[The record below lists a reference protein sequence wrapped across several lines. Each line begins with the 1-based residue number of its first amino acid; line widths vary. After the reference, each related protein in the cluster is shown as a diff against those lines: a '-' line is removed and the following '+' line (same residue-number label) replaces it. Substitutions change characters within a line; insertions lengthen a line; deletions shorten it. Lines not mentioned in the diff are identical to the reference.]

1 MRNVVIIACA
11 LSAFVAPGVIKSQQS
26 TATDIPKIVASSRG
40 AVVLL
45 KAFDKQGQP
54 LGLGS
59 GFRVSD
65 GRFVTNAHVVAG
77 ASRVEINDESGALI
91 GVARSADMLS
101 TSVDLA
107 VLPATGSR
115 NAPYLRLSGAGIP
128 QVGEPVV
135 VIGAPEGLA
144 NTVSNGIV
152 SAVRLLES
160 RSLLQIT
167 APISPGSSGGPVL
180 NYRGEVIGVS
190 VSILRE
196 GQNLNFAVP
205 VTDVLALTGSRPGNF
220 DFPAAMPTAGGST
233 RASSRPAPL
242 MVTIGS
248 SLHGDV
254 TSSDRL
260 PSGIFVNYYRL
271 MSPQDGPVA
280 VSVTSNDFDPFVAV
294 FQRIGD
300 SLVTLAADRAA
311 GGKAANATLN
321 ATANVV
327 YLVGLGASDQS
338 RNKMGG
344 YNLRVTAGSVTPGSV
359 AAADD
364 RWVPAARGQNSIVAF
379 DRTRIER
386 TGENTYTV
394 WQRTN
399 YFQPV
404 EMKGSNKTYDAT
416 MAQYEMACPANR
428 FRILSTTFYYQRAV
442 VMSYAGKTGGVPWAT
457 VVPESVAEVSGRALC
472 TYIKSHDIK

>member
-1 MRNVVIIACA
+1 MRKFVVAACA
-11 LSAFVAPGVIKSQQS
+11 LSAFIAPRATESQQLPGS
-26 TATDIPKIVASSRG
+26 DIPKIVASSRG

-45 KAFDKQGQP
+45 KAFDKEGRP

-77 ASRVEINDESGALI
+77 ASRVEINDEAGALI

-107 VLPATGSR
+107 VLPAAGPR
-115 NAPYLRLSGAGIP
+115 NAPFLRLSGAGMP

-152 SAVRLLES
+152 SAVRRLES
-160 RSLLQIT
+160 RSLVQIT

-180 NYRGEVIGVS
+180 NSRGEVIGVS

-220 DFPAAMPTAGGST
+220 DFPAAMPTAEGSA

-254 TSSDRL
+254 TTNDKL
-260 PSGIFVNYYRL
+260 PSGIYVNYYRL
-271 MSPQDGPVA
+271 MSPQDGPVT
-280 VSVTSNDFDPFVAV
+280 VSVTSSDFDPFVAV
-294 FQRIGD
+294 FLRIGD
-300 SLVTLAADRAA
+300 SLVTLGADRGAAD
-311 GGKAANATLN
+311 KAANATLN

-327 YLVGLGASDQS
+327 YIIGIGASDQS
-338 RNKMGG
+338 RNKLGG
-344 YNLRVTAGSVTPGSV
+344 YNLRVTSGSA

-394 WQRTN
+394 WERTN

-404 EMKGSNKTYDAT
+404 RSKGSTKAYDAA
-416 MAQYEMACPANR
+416 MAQHEITCPVNR
-428 FRILSTTFYYQRAV
+428 FRILSSTLYYQRSVMMSFSFKPAAV
-442 VMSYAGKTGGVPWAT
+442 SWAT
-457 VVPESVAEVSGRALC
+457 VVPESVAEVSGRAIC
-472 TYIKSHDIK
+472 RYIESHDIK